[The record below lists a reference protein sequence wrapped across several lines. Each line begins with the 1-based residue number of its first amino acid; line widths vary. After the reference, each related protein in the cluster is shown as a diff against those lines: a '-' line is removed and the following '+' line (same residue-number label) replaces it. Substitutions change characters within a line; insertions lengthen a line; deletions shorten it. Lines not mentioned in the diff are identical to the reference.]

1 MANDTPAKN
10 IQKNI
15 NSLLQHYILL
25 ISFAIGIGQGC
36 YRNPDNPDNKNH
48 KILQTRMPARRAKKA
63 LCNHIQTM
71 WRMRFCA
78 FIKLYKEI
86 K

>member
-25 ISFAIGIGQGC
+25 ISFAIGIG
-36 YRNPDNPDNKNH
+36 
-48 KILQTRMPARRAKKA
+48 
-63 LCNHIQTM
+63 
-71 WRMRFCA
+71 
-78 FIKLYKEI
+78 
-86 K
+86 